1 MEKVVNS
8 AVCRNIVLFALTE
21 VDRNAVEIRTE
32 IIYMI
37 SLDLF
42 KALAYGIVKTGNADA
57 LIVLL

>member
-8 AVCRNIVLFALTE
+8 AVCWDIVLFALTE
-21 VDRNAVEIRTE
+21 VDRNTVEIRTK

-42 KALAYGIVKTGNADA
+42 KALAYGIVKT
-57 LIVLL
+57 